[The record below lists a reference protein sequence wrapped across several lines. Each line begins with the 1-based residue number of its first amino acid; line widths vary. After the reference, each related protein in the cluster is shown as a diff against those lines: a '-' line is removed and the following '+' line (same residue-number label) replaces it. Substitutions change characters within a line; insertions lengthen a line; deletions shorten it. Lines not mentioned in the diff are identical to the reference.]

1 MNKFKCL
8 LAIGLISVTT
18 ACMDDASIAGD
29 NIKKAADNFEVNRR
43 VVFYNGIT
51 DKYILSI
58 EGKCSIELGS
68 MGKAFNV
75 ICKDHKGSF
84 KRHTLVLSDNVTAFV
99 EQTDASN
106 VSKDFYRVTF
116 KPSVIIP
123 DIDIRG
129 VNDE

>member
-58 EGKCSIELGS
+58 EGKCSIDLS
-68 MGKAFNV
+68 STGKAFNV
-75 ICKDHKGSF
+75 ICKDNKGSF